1 MKVKLEVEYNQFEC
15 PRCGE
20 FINDLGS
27 VLHQEADE
35 LQTVGTDLHASDG
48 DLCYDCDVIR
58 EHEEN
63 EKKFLQRWGT
73 MIGAKI
79 VGYEKKPYIGAI
91 EYLILETV
99 DGIKVRLSWEG
110 DTGSHTAFSFVF
122 DDTLFVEDLT

>member
-1 MKVKLEVEYNQFEC
+1 MKVKLELEYNQFEC

-20 FINDLGS
+20 SVSDLGS

-48 DLCYDCDVIR
+48 DLCYGCDVIR

-63 EKKFLQRWGT
+63 EREFLQRWGT

-79 VGYEKKPYIGAI
+79 TGYEKRPFIGAI
-91 EYLILETV
+91 EYLLLETV
-99 DGIKVRLSWEG
+99 DGRKVRLSWEG
-110 DTGSHTAFSFVF
+110 DTGSRTAFSFVF
-122 DDTLFVEDLT
+122 DDTLFVEDLA